1 MRAGQE
7 SLTGFRTNELM
18 KLESIQEFLRK
29 RKERE
34 QESQEDDREIQR
46 LMNIG
51 SSPQMPDQKHCQ
63 VPWQEWEIQEEYR
76 RKCRERLLTL
86 KKAWEENEMNRAN
99 RSAERG

>member
-1 MRAGQE
+1 
-7 SLTGFRTNELM
+7 M

-51 SSPQMPDQKHCQ
+51 SLP
-63 VPWQEWEIQEEYR
+63 
-76 RKCRERLLTL
+76 
-86 KKAWEENEMNRAN
+86 
-99 RSAERG
+99 